1 MLIFL
6 PGVFFGWC
14 KSGAFLSLAS
24 QHPCVSRRSR
34 KYFSRRRGAAL
45 EAWDTVLC
53 CAGVDGW
60 TAAHVLCCLCVSVC
74 LVPVQDRMH
83 LDCVFSVLGEKCCIM
98 LETIIGDDSP
108 SRRLV
113 DEYVRD
119 PKTGKYK
126 MER

>member
-1 MLIFL
+1 MYS
-6 PGVFFGWC
+6 C
-14 KSGAFLSLAS
+14 SLA
-24 QHPCVSRRSR
+24 
-34 KYFSRRRGAAL
+34 
-45 EAWDTVLC
+45 VLP
-53 CAGVDGW
+53 A
-60 TAAHVLCCLCVSVC
+60 C